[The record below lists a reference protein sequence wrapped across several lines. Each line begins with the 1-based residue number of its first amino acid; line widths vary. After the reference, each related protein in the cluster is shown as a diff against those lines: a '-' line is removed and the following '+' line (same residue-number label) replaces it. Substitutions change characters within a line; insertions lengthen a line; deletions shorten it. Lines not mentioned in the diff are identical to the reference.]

1 MNLQVG
7 PRDEEERRAMAWAA
21 AVRVTAREYERQE
34 RLAARALR
42 QYQRAVAREQRA
54 AWVARG
60 RS

>member
-1 MNLQVG
+1 
-7 PRDEEERRAMAWAA
+7 MAWAA